1 MVLKR
6 GVGVADGDQDE
17 EEKERP
23 QQLHQEMDL
32 GEWRGEAGEMGGGSG
47 SRTMPDS

>member
-32 GEWRGEAGEMGGGSG
+32 GEWQKRRGSG
-47 SRTMPDS
+47 GQ